1 MSEAGRLNIPVPGQ
15 LERWLKA
22 EAFKREMSLSGL
34 VRSILLR
41 YQVEQ
46 KEGSIYAKCKRGPGC

>member
-1 MSEAGRLNIPVPGQ
+1 MGGDAGRLNIPVPGQ

-22 EAFKREMSLSGL
+22 EAYKREMSVSAL
-34 VRSILLR
+34 VRVVLLR

-46 KEGSIYAKCKRGPGC
+46 KESSLYAKVKR

>member
-1 MSEAGRLNIPVPGQ
+1 MSDAGRLNIPVPGQ

-22 EAFKREMSLSGL
+22 EAFKREMPLAAL
-34 VRSILLR
+34 VRVILLR

-46 KEGSIYAKCKRGPGC
+46 KESSLYAKVKR

>member
-1 MSEAGRLNIPVPGQ
+1 VSEAGRLNIPVPGQ

-22 EAFKREMSLSGL
+22 EAFKQKTTVSGL

-41 YQVEQ
+41 HQYLQ
-46 KEGSIYAKCKRGPGC
+46 KESLYASVKR

>member
-22 EAFKREMSLSGL
+22 EAFKREMTLSGL
-34 VRSILLR
+34 VRVILLR

-46 KEGSIYAKCKRGPGC
+46 KESSLYAKVKR

>member
-1 MSEAGRLNIPVPGQ
+1 MSENGRLNVPVPGQ

-22 EAFKREMSLSGL
+22 EAFKQGRSLSSL
-34 VRSILLR
+34 VRLVLLR

-46 KEGSIYAKCKRGPGC
+46 KAGGLYGKQ